1 MTIPDTITVQD
12 RLLTIDTN
20 AAPIIRDV
28 LVEGVNIQPLY
39 LDAENGLWVLRV
51 IFAPGITMPR
61 HFHTGTVHL
70 WTLSGSWNYL
80 EYPDQPQ
87 TAGCY
92 LFEPGGSI
100 HTFHTPETN
109 TEDTDTFMVVSGANV
124 NYDENGNLVG
134 IMDAGWIAEAVNA
147 AANEQGLGKAS
158 YIRPGRN
165 ACSDE

>member
-87 TAGCY
+87 TAG
-92 LFEPGGSI
+92 
-100 HTFHTPETN
+100 
-109 TEDTDTFMVVSGANV
+109 
-124 NYDENGNLVG
+124 

-158 YIRPGRN
+158 YIRPGHN